1 MTEITVEKTSEDLGS
16 KVLSVTVP
24 QDRVEQAEARAVEY
38 YAKRARVPGFRKGK
52 VPAQVI
58 RKRFGDAIRQTA
70 LEEVI
75 REGVETAQAQESL
88 TAVLDRSVRN
98 VKFTPGA
105 PVEFELVVEVRPE
118 IRLEH
123 TKGFH
128 LTRTVPPVTDT
139 EVEEQLRA
147 LQEQKAAWLP
157 VEGEKP
163 TEGQL
168 VRVEVAAEDG
178 AGAGEAKTYQLVLG
192 KGEALPAIEE
202 QITQLLP
209 GETTEADIRFPDDDP
224 DEARRGTSRRFRI
237 TLHEV
242 KRQELPS
249 LDDAFAREVGDF
261 ETRDALEA
269 AIRKDLARAAEREA
283 DARVRDQLVH
293 EVVEANR
300 VEAPPSM
307 VRRLVTA
314 YARAY
319 QISPERFEQFAN
331 EFRPVAEA
339 QVKRELVLHA
349 VAEAEGLA
357 ATEADVDARVA
368 QIAET
373 QNKPVAEVYAS
384 LQKSE
389 RLPDIERSIT
399 EEKTFSFLIEHSTV
413 DEVSA

>member
-16 KVLSVTVP
+16 RVLSVTVP
-24 QDRVEQAEARAVEY
+24 QDRVEAAEARAVQY
-38 YAKRARVPGFRKGK
+38 YAKRAKVPGFRKGK

-58 RKRFGDAIRQTA
+58 RKRFGEAIRQTV

-75 REGVETAQAQESL
+75 REGVETAQTQESL

-118 IRLEH
+118 IQLEH
-123 TKGFH
+123 SKGFR
-128 LTRTVPPVTDT
+128 LTRTVAPVTDT
-139 EVEEQLRA
+139 EVEARLRA

-157 VEGEKP
+157 IEGEKP
-163 TEGQL
+163 TGGHL
-168 VRVEVAAEDG
+168 VRVEVAALEG
-178 AGAGEAKTYQLVLG
+178 AGSGETKAYQLVLG
-192 KGEALPAIEE
+192 KGEALPAIEA
-202 QITQLLP
+202 QIVQLLP
-209 GETTEADIRFPDDDP
+209 GETREADIRFPDDDP

-242 KRQELPS
+242 KRQELPV

-261 ETRDALEA
+261 ETLDALEA

-283 DARVRDQLVH
+283 DARVRDQLIH

-349 VAEAEGLA
+349 VAEAEGLS
-357 ATEADVDARVA
+357 ATEAEVDARVA
-368 QIAET
+368 EIAEAQT
-373 QNKPVAEVYAS
+373 RPVAEVYAS

-399 EEKTFSFLIEHSTV
+399 EDKTFTFLLEHSTV

>member
-24 QDRVEQAEARAVEY
+24 QDRVEEAEARAVQY
-38 YAKRARVPGFRKGK
+38 YAKRAKVPGFRKGK

-58 RKRFGDAIRQTA
+58 KKRFGDAIRQTV

-75 REGVETAQAQESL
+75 REGVEMAQTQESL

-118 IRLEH
+118 IQLEH
-123 TKGFH
+123 SKGFH

-139 EVEEQLRA
+139 EVEAQLRA

-157 VEGEKP
+157 IEGEKP

-168 VRVEVAAEDG
+168 VRVEVAALEG
-178 AGAGEAKTYQLVLG
+178 AGAGETKAYQLVLG

-202 QITQLLP
+202 QITELLP
-209 GETTEADIRFPDDDP
+209 GETREASIRYPDDDP

-261 ETRDALEA
+261 DTLQALEA
-269 AIRKDLARAAEREA
+269 AIRHDLARAAEREA
-283 DARVRDQLVH
+283 DARVRDQLIH

-349 VAEAEGLA
+349 VAEAEGLS
-357 ATEADVDARVA
+357 ATEAEVDARVA
-368 QIAET
+368 EIAEA
-373 QNKPVAEVYAS
+373 QQRPVAEVYAS

-399 EEKTFSFLIEHSTV
+399 EDKTFTFLLEHSTV

>member
-1 MTEITVEKTSEDLGS
+1 MSEITVEKTSEDLGS

-24 QDRVEQAEARAVEY
+24 PDRVEQAEARAVQY
-38 YAKRARVPGFRKGK
+38 YAKRAKLPGFRKGK

-58 RKRFGDAIRQTA
+58 KKRFGDAIRQTV

-75 REGVETAQAQESL
+75 KEGWETAQAQESL

-118 IRLEH
+118 LRLEH
-123 TKGFH
+123 VKGFTV
-128 LTRTVPPVTDT
+128 TRTVPPVTDGD
-139 EVEEQLRA
+139 VEERLRA
-147 LQEQKAAWLP
+147 LQEQKATWLP
-157 VEGEKP
+157 VEGVKP

-168 VRVEVAAEDG
+168 VRVEVAALDG
-178 AGAGEAKTYQLVLG
+178 PGAGEAKAYQLVLG

-202 QITQLLP
+202 RIMALLP
-209 GETTEADIRFPDDDP
+209 GQTEEADIRFPDDDP

-242 KRQELPS
+242 KRQELPPV
-249 LDDAFAREVGDF
+249 DDAFAREVGDF
-261 ETRDALEA
+261 EDQAALQA
-269 AIRKDLARAAEREA
+269 AIRSDLASGAEREA

-293 EVVEANR
+293 ELVEANR

-319 QISPERFEQFAN
+319 QIAPERFEQFAN

-368 QIAET
+368 EIAAA
-373 QNKPVAEVYAS
+373 QDKPVGAVYAS

-389 RLPDIERSIT
+389 RLPDLERSIT
-399 EEKTFSFLIEHSTV
+399 EETTFTFLLEHSTV